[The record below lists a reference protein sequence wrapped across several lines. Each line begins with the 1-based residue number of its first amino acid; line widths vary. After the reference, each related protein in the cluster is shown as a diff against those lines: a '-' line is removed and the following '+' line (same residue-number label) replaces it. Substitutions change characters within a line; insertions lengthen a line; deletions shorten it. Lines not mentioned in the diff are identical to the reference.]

1 MQIQIQSNL
10 KQPLTIWVLNLERSE
25 QRRYFM
31 KEQLRK
37 FNLRF
42 EIIRAVDGRNIPE
55 RDLKCYSR
63 QEAVKCAGRELSPG
77 EVACALSHA
86 KMWER
91 LVAKNLNEVLVLE
104 DDVVVG
110 EMFMRI
116 LDLRHKFPAGW
127 ELVNFMTSAK
137 QIPFGAPIYDIY
149 RACRF
154 KGYANGACAYLL
166 NRAGAERLL
175 SHVYPIRWAADGMTG
190 RTYITGLVSYGI
202 DPRVVAL
209 GSFESDIW
217 KGQDG
222 F

>member
-1 MQIQIQSNL
+1 M
-10 KQPLTIWVLNLERSE
+10 E
-25 QRRYFM
+25 
-31 KEQLRK
+31 EQLRK
-37 FNLRF
+37 LNLKF
-42 EIIRAVDGRNIPE
+42 EIIRAVDGRNIPDC
-55 RDLKCYSR
+55 DLKCYSR
-63 QEAVKCAGRELSPG
+63 QDAVKCAGRELSPG
-77 EVACALSHA
+77 EIGCALSHA

-91 LVAKNLNEVLVLE
+91 LVEENLNEVLILE

-110 EMFMRI
+110 ETFTRI
-116 LDLRHKFPAGW
+116 LDLRHKFPGDW

-149 RACRF
+149 RVCRF
-154 KGYANGACAYLL
+154 KGHANGACAYLL
-166 NRAGAERLL
+166 GRAGAGKLL

-202 DPRVVAL
+202 DPKVMAL
-209 GSFESDIW
+209 GNFESDIW